1 MPLSAP
7 QKPDREENL
16 WRQIGR
22 YSQMA
27 LLLPASAVAGLILG
41 AALDRWLKTNWI
53 TVAGLL
59 LGCIAG
65 FVELIREIIR
75 STKES

>member
-1 MPLSAP
+1 MPLSPP
-7 QKPDREENL
+7 QKPNQEENL

-27 LLLPASAVAGLILG
+27 LLLPASAVAGLIVG

-59 LGCIAG
+59 LGCVAG

-75 STKES
+75 STKEL